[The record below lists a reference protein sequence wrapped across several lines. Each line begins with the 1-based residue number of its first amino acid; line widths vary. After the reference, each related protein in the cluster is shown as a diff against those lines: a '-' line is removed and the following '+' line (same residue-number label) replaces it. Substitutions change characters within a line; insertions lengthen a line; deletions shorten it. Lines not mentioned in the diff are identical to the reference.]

1 MAVDIL
7 QHLSTLLSGEMMS
20 KALDI
25 GCGLTP
31 RNIFN
36 ATEIFGI
43 DSRADAS
50 KYIISA
56 DLVVDAI
63 PFPDDYFDFVSAI
76 DFLEHIPR
84 LVYVPHRRNAF
95 VELMNEIWRVLRPD
109 GKFLSFTPAYP
120 HPGAFRDP
128 THVNFITDE
137 TFTLYFDDVNRW
149 AATHGYGFTG
159 SFKILSQELQ
169 GVHLQTLMQKVIN
182 NAS

>member
-7 QHLSTLLSGEMMS
+7 QHLSTLLLGEIMS

-25 GCGLTP
+25 GCGLNP

-43 DSRADAS
+43 DSRTDAS
-50 KYIISA
+50 KSIISA

-84 LVYVPHRRNAF
+84 LVYVPQRRNAF

-169 GVHLQTLMQKVIN
+169 GVHLQTLMQKVKIN
-182 NAS
+182 SS